1 PAVVAVAAAMAVA
14 AGPADYS
21 AANIGH
27 SLDGNN
33 VLAGPAS
40 ASTRMGPGGGMPPGG
55 RMAGAQVSSELISY
69 LQAHQGSARYLVAAT
84 GSHTTAP
91 IIIKTGEAV
100 ITIGGFS
107 GGDPAP
113 TASQLAKLV
122 ADGDL
127 SYVLIGGRGG
137 APGGSSSE
145 VTTWVQA
152 HGTPVKSVSTGGMT
166 LYRVTA

>member
-1 PAVVAVAAAMAVA
+1 
-14 AGPADYS
+14 
-21 AANIGH
+21 
-27 SLDGNN
+27 
-33 VLAGPAS
+33 
-40 ASTRMGPGGGMPPGG
+40 
-55 RMAGAQVSSELISY
+55 MAGGQVSSELISY